1 MLYGFVAVVKERN
14 TALTKML
21 CGKCCRRICRGRDR
35 QKKERGVHLRLCCG
49 RKAASKQLRCLTS
62 KPKEKKK
69 KKEKKVVNFVTRTG
83 EETAFLRLLFALDID
98 LS

>member
-1 MLYGFVAVVKERN
+1 MLDKQTER
-14 TALTKML
+14 
-21 CGKCCRRICRGRDR
+21 
-35 QKKERGVHLRLCCG
+35 
-49 RKAASKQLRCLTS
+49 
-62 KPKEKKK
+62 KKK